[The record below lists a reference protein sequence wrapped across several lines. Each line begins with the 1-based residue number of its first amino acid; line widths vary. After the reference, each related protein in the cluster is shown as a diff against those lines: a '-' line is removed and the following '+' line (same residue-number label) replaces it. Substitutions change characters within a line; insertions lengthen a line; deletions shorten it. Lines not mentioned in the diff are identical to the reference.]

1 MTFLVVGV
9 DRATFARWHANITA
23 DGIAAAT
30 EIACARA
37 ALRGIRLHVA
47 AVIGPNST
55 VLELTP
61 DGLREQIAGP
71 MATASGST

>member
-23 DGIAAAT
+23 DGVAAAA
-30 EIACARA
+30 EIARARA
-37 ALRGIRLHVA
+37 ALRGVRLHVA

-55 VLELTP
+55 VLP
-61 DGLREQIAGP
+61 FSDDAGAMP
-71 MATASGST
+71 TSRHRAAPA